1 MSDQGKGIESENIDR
16 IFDKFFQARDQT
28 RKKPKG
34 TGLGLS
40 ITKRIV
46 NMHEG
51 EIWVTSEVNKG
62 STFYFTLARFK
73 EEMEMIN

>member
-1 MSDQGKGIESENIDR
+1 MICFDR

-51 EIWVTSEVNKG
+51 EIWVRSVVDSG
-62 STFYFTLARFK
+62 STFIFTLPRFK
-73 EEMEMIN
+73 EELEIIDE